1 MVRWTKVWLR
11 QRQMV
16 SNKLPLLSN
25 TFSQQYIT
33 ERDWERSGMINVHPL
48 IEQAVGQ
55 VCPEETSST
64 DKLKSLLTW
73 FSSGISSVEAETQ
86 RLQTMLDDNAKADPV
101 TTYNRLNS
109 VELDE
114 MVSFTLMNEFGP
126 SFAQK
131 RCFPYLV
138 NQVLSRLNSRHK

>member
-1 MVRWTKVWLR
+1 M
-11 QRQMV
+11 M
-16 SNKLPLLSN
+16 
-25 TFSQQYIT
+25 
-33 ERDWERSGMINVHPL
+33 NVHPL

-55 VCPEETSST
+55 ICPEEPTT

-86 RLQTMLDDNAKADPV
+86 RLQAILEENDKADPV
-101 TTYNRLNS
+101 TCYNRLNS

-126 SFAQK
+126 GFAQK
-131 RCFPYLV
+131 TCFPYLV
-138 NQVLSRLNSRHK
+138 NQVLERIRNNR